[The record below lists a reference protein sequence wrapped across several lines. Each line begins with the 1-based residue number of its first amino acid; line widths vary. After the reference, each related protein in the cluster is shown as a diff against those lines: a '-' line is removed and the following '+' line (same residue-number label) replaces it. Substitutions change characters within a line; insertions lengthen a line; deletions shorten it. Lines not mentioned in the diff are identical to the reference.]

1 MKKRLKTKVF
11 LELSCAF
18 LFLGVSLFS
27 STSLFAQQKEAKVI
41 SVDFKDV
48 SVLRALHEI
57 NRLSGDLL
65 SFQEEV
71 VMKETKKITLKR
83 ENVAVIEVVKACLEG
98 TGLQCSE
105 QANGRIL
112 IGAKQVSKLIEVSGR
127 VTDEKGNPIAGATV
141 LIQGLRGVSLP
152 TRKGVT

>member
-1 MKKRLKTKVF
+1 M
-11 LELSCAF
+11 
-18 LFLGVSLFS
+18 
-27 STSLFAQQKEAKVI
+27 I